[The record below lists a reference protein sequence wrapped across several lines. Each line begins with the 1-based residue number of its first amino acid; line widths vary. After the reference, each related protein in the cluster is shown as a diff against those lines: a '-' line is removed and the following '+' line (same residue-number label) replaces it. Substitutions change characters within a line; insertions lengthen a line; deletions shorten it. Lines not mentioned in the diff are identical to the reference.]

1 MPLSNKKIM
10 EIWFTIFLE
19 TLLIIKAVIATSP
32 MAVYTS
38 GIILKFTCYYTNFQL
53 FWLFIYIITLDL
65 ESKDICLNENEHN
78 TKELVDRIK
87 DLELQFQLHVS
98 ESKSKSED
106 QFEEIVILKAARKA
120 QEGKLQIVLNEMEVL
135 KAKNRDQAARIEQLE
150 KILKIKSDTTKPNI
164 NAGLA
169 ISPSSCEDLK
179 SNGHHLN
186 GIYMIYDVNVK
197 KVLATYCDFSQ
208 SSETG

>member
-1 MPLSNKKIM
+1 M
-10 EIWFTIFLE
+10 
-19 TLLIIKAVIATSP
+19 
-32 MAVYTS
+32 
-38 GIILKFTCYYTNFQL
+38 
-53 FWLFIYIITLDL
+53 
-65 ESKDICLNENEHN
+65 ESKNICLNENEHN
-78 TKELVDRIK
+78 KKELVDQIK

-164 NAGLA
+164 DAGLA
-169 ISPSSCEDLK
+169 IIPSSCEDLK

-186 GIYMIYDVNVK
+186 GINMIYDVNVK